1 MKNSETANRSRPAR
15 GALKE
20 RQRAERAE
28 LILDAAE
35 EVFAEKGYH
44 DAAIEE
50 IAARVGI
57 SKGAIYLHFASKEAL
72 LEAWFARQIA
82 RFLAMVDDATAEA
95 TTVRERLERILD
107 WCYRRMSGEDRAVL
121 LELGSIGLANSV
133 INQRPALL
141 ASAARA
147 TERITALLGCQCAD
161 AHPGRR
167 VRRTADGR
175 LRAAAGK
182 RPVPAHGTRRLRQP
196 QLLRAPGDPVG
207 IGRLTPERRSARP
220 PH

>member
-1 MKNSETANRSRPAR
+1 MKNGETANRSRPAR

-147 TERITALLGCQCAD
+147 TERITALLD
-161 AHPGRR
+161 E
-167 VRRTADGR
+167 
-175 LRAAAGK
+175 GK
-182 RPVPAHGTRRLRQP
+182 RTGELVASVPTPILVAVFGGLLTAGFE
-196 QLLRAPGDPVG
+196 QLLVSGQYQPTELVAYVSRSFFE
-207 IGRLTPERRSARP
+207 RLAIPSVSDG
-220 PH
+220 